1 MDHNH
6 EITQKKEKE
15 RERERERKMRLH
27 IRMESLRDLIL
38 PTHYMISYGKILG
51 TKYPT

>member
-15 RERERERKMRLH
+15 REREREKDEATHTDGITARLDTAYTLH
-27 IRMESLRDLIL
+27 DIVR
-38 PTHYMISYGKILG
+38 
-51 TKYPT
+51 